1 MSNII
6 NGSASEREIS
16 NFIGG
21 KPVAT
26 AYAKNQDNPN
36 AYYYEFWSNIRH
48 PETGE
53 KLQAVKGYC
62 NPNNFYE
69 CYYAEY
75 RDDVG
80 NSYHYLDSRYYHDSD
95 FRGTKSIRQQQSEDA
110 AELEKNLDSQKH
122 KNFFEQSSDA
132 EQIQSDDKHQTFF
145 ENNESGNTSESTG
158 SNSNSEDSNNAK
170 TNGNGN
176 FNGQS

>member
-6 NGSASEREIS
+6 NGSASESEIS

-21 KPVAT
+21 KPVAA
-26 AYAKNQDNPN
+26 AYAKNQDNPH

-75 RDDVG
+75 RDDAG
-80 NSYHYLDSRYYHDSD
+80 NSYHYLDSRYYHDPD

-110 AELEKNLDSQKH
+110 AELERKLDNQKH
-122 KNFFEQSSDA
+122 KDFFEQSSDA
-132 EQIQSDDKHQTFF
+132 EQSQSSDKHQTFF
-145 ENNESGNTSESTG
+145 ENNESVNKNRSGETNPNSDDTYST
-158 SNSNSEDSNNAK
+158 K
-170 TNGNGN
+170 TNNNGN
-176 FNGQS
+176 YNGQS